1 NICTLSPIMAI
12 KITSNLLSKD
22 DVKSLLKEYLEAV
35 GVEIVNEFDEHET
48 WGFWVKF
55 GEFPLLIENP
65 KETRYVVVAFQI
77 TLSDASAIA
86 TMNEFYKKQD
96 NQFIFELTRI
106 FTSPHT
112 GFTRIVEGGQVIGFT
127 IMKNIYPYHP
137 GFTIKDLDEALQS
150 VVSIGDTGV
159 AFLKT
164 VIGTT
169 TFDHTPP
176 RPPTEPGPMFE

>member
-1 NICTLSPIMAI
+1 MAT
-12 KITSNLLSKD
+12 TSTTKLQSKD
-22 DVKSLLKEYLEAV
+22 DVKGIMKEYLGTV
-35 GVEIVNEFDEHET
+35 GVEIINEFDEHQT

-55 GEFPLLIENP
+55 GEFPILLENP

-77 TLSDASAIA
+77 TLSDASAVK
-86 TMNEFYKKQD
+86 TMNEFYERQD

-112 GFTRIVEGGQVIGFT
+112 GFTRIIESGQVIGFT
-127 IMKNIYPYHP
+127 IMKNIYPYHA

-150 VVSIGDTGV
+150 VVSIGDTGI

-164 VIGTT
+164 VMGTT
-169 TFDHTPP
+169 TFDHTPS
-176 RPPTEPGPMFE
+176 RPPADPGPMFE

>member
-1 NICTLSPIMAI
+1 MAI
-12 KITSNLLSKD
+12 NNTPSLPSKD
-22 DVKSLLKEYLEAV
+22 EVKTLLKEYLAAV
-35 GVEIVNEFDEHET
+35 DVEIVNEFDQHDT

-65 KETRYVVVAFQI
+65 KDTRYIVVAFQI
-77 TLSDASAIA
+77 TLSDPSAIK
-86 TMNEFYKKQD
+86 TMNEFYEKQD

-112 GFTRIVEGGQVIGFT
+112 GFTRIIEGGQIIGFT

-137 GFTIKDLDEALQS
+137 GFVIKDLDEALQS